1 MKRISKCFLALF
13 LILSMCLSTYKT
25 VEVSSK
31 ANMIITQTSDKLL
44 GNFIGSAYNI
54 FYGREA
60 DLDGFRYWYN
70 MLSTGKVSART
81 FIEKF
86 VLESKEF
93 LDSVKLKEEFISKI
107 YRFIFG
113 RDTDKQG
120 KQYWLDYIDGRILYY
135 YRSEYPSTYKNS
147 EILILR
153 WNINDSPK
161 VISDVMNKLIFSDE
175 FAVRISLMNIKL
187 DKNNVNIPVNRTDAL
202 SIYNLLENDIKLVDY
217 TDEIEKRK
225 QEALRLEQDL
235 INRVGSSRLKNKI
248 LTYLGD
254 MVNNVAVSFYDVTT
268 KESFDIN
275 GDVLFKA
282 GSTHKVPLTIVLY
295 DLVQSGKINLNSK
308 VEYVHSQH
316 YEGGSGVLQGYLV
329 GEYLPPQTFAELS
342 KRSLLN
348 SDNIAANM
356 LITGINQVTS
366 LYREYGKILE
376 EPLNRTGNLFSTN
389 EMRKFL
395 LKLYENKDNNP
406 YYKNIIQ
413 YLKDSSTGVRMGRY
427 IPEGIVANKYG
438 SFQGNYHDIGIV
450 FGDRPFILV
459 IYTKD
464 LSNAEKV
471 IADISKIVYER

>member
-268 KESFDIN
+268 KESFD
-275 GDVLFKA
+275 
-282 GSTHKVPLTIVLY
+282 LY

-438 SFQGNYHDIGIV
+438 SFKGNYHDIGIV

>member
-1 MKRISKCFLALF
+1 
-13 LILSMCLSTYKT
+13 
-25 VEVSSK
+25 
-31 ANMIITQTSDKLL
+31 
-44 GNFIGSAYNI
+44 
-54 FYGREA
+54 
-60 DLDGFRYWYN
+60 
-70 MLSTGKVSART
+70 
-81 FIEKF
+81 
-86 VLESKEF
+86 
-93 LDSVKLKEEFISKI
+93 
-107 YRFIFG
+107 
-113 RDTDKQG
+113 
-120 KQYWLDYIDGRILYY
+120 
-135 YRSEYPSTYKNS
+135 
-147 EILILR
+147 
-153 WNINDSPK
+153 
-161 VISDVMNKLIFSDE
+161 
-175 FAVRISLMNIKL
+175 
-187 DKNNVNIPVNRTDAL
+187 
-202 SIYNLLENDIKLVDY
+202 
-217 TDEIEKRK
+217 
-225 QEALRLEQDL
+225 
-235 INRVGSSRLKNKI
+235 
-248 LTYLGD
+248 

-282 GSTHKVPLTIVLY
+282 GSTHKVPLNIVLY

-395 LKLYENKDNNP
+395 LKLYENKDNP